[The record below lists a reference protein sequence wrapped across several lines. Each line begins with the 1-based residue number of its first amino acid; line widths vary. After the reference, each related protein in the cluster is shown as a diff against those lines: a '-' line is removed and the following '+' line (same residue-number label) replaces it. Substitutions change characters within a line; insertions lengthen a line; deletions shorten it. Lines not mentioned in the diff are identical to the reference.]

1 MKSALFRIARGNF
14 IVQEDFN
21 NADFSLIA
29 DLKDQKSDLLKE
41 NAEKIAEIK
50 YIWNQMESALI
61 QGQEYA
67 EIFSSQQIALLRE
80 LLYCIFFTA
89 HMKFELYLCREHIFR
104 VGILIIPP

>member
-1 MKSALFRIARGNF
+1 
-14 IVQEDFN
+14 
-21 NADFSLIA
+21 
-29 DLKDQKSDLLKE
+29 
-41 NAEKIAEIK
+41 
-50 YIWNQMESALI
+50 MESALI

>member
-1 MKSALFRIARGNF
+1 
-14 IVQEDFN
+14 
-21 NADFSLIA
+21 
-29 DLKDQKSDLLKE
+29 
-41 NAEKIAEIK
+41 
-50 YIWNQMESALI
+50 MESALI

-67 EIFSSQQIALLRE
+67 EIFSSQQIALLKE